1 MCLRSPRF
9 LQLTR
14 WPLERP
20 PFSSRERRSVNLLRM
35 AHGKLACLGLGRSQP
50 AGSFCS
56 AGGSWEPSADKEA
69 LLCLTLLCLPVNPH
83 PVFCLCLSPAQFLG
97 DYLSSTSHAGI
108 GKSQQPHPSQ
118 QPNELPKA
126 QTSQA
131 RPSLHHG
138 SGPCRN
144 WEGMC
149 LLGPC
154 PVLAETGLRAS
165 PPPSPTDTQGF
176 IVRLCHGN
184 YAHGLPRSHGLSR
197 KNNRAFSLCQD
208 PQY

>member
-1 MCLRSPRF
+1 MQTRRLPLPASASPPSESTSCVLPE
-9 LQLTR
+9 LQ
-14 WPLERP
+14 PG
-20 PFSSRERRSVNLLRM
+20 PF
-35 AHGKLACLGLGRSQP
+35 LGRL
-50 AGSFCS
+50 SF
-56 AGGSWEPSADKEA
+56 
-69 LLCLTLLCLPVNPH
+69 LYLT
-83 PVFCLCLSPAQFLG
+83 S
-97 DYLSSTSHAGI
+97 GI

-144 WEGMC
+144 WKRMC

-154 PVLAETGLRAS
+154 PVLTEAGLRAS

-184 YAHGLPRSHGLSR
+184 YAHGLPCSHGLSR